1 MATTTVLA
9 TGLMTELQVVNKM
22 LRAVDLAPVTS
33 ITGTLDLEVG
43 AAVERFSEINRD
55 VQTLGW
61 DFNSR
66 KGVKYLRNTD
76 NEVTLGTNVLSF
88 KPVGNTRYKDYT
100 MRGGKIY
107 NRDQVNGTTVGTV
120 LAEDP
125 ILDIIELINFE
136 DLPQAAR
143 AYIGHRAVR
152 EHERFDSADDTKTEI
167 AGLNEQNAW
176 TALINDHSVMHDE
189 TLEDNPDVGS
199 SIFGRA

>member
-1 MATTTVLA
+1 
-9 TGLMTELQVVNKM
+9 MTELQVVNKM

-33 ITGTLDLEVG
+33 ITGTIDLEVG

-66 KGVKYLRNTD
+66 KEVKYLRNVD

-88 KPVGNTRYKDYT
+88 KPVGNTRFKDYT

-107 NRDQVNGTTVGTV
+107 DRDPDVDSTV
-120 LAEDP
+120 LQEDP
-125 ILDIIELINFE
+125 YLDIVELINFE

-143 AYIGHRAVR
+143 SYIAHRSVR

-167 AGLNEQNAW
+167 AGKNEMDAW